1 MCTLYRLT
9 TRYVEHR
16 GRLGMAHEE
25 MQRHSQSRAVRY
37 AEAVLR
43 RAGAGRPLS
52 VRLPRYCR
60 TVG

>member
-1 MCTLYRLT
+1 ML
-9 TRYVEHR
+9 
-16 GRLGMAHEE
+16 HEE
-25 MQRHSQSRAVRY
+25 MQRHSRSRVVRY

-52 VRLPRYCR
+52 VRLPRYRR